1 MLIAKYRPQQA
12 ASYLF
17 ANPEHLRLYN
27 RLIGSE
33 TLPHIILYGRPGTG
47 KTSFFEVLF
56 NKMLIGEEYFN
67 LVKIDTAYTGKELKL
82 FRQQIERETS
92 KNLAGFGHGRHIVF
106 IDEADQMV
114 PTVQQW
120 LKSNIEKLQHRVT
133 FCMTTNHIDRID
145 DAVKRRCLKFCIEDH
160 KPEIMKQ
167 KLEWVARKENIA
179 ASPAQ
184 IDSIIKQH
192 GSNIGNCLN
201 ELELL

>member
-1 MLIAKYRPQQA
+1 
-12 ASYLF
+12 
-17 ANPEHLRLYN
+17 
-27 RLIGSE
+27 
-33 TLPHIILYGRPGTG
+33 LYGKPGTG

-67 LVKIDTAYTGKELKL
+67 LVKIDTADTGKELKL
-82 FRQQIERETS
+82 FRQQIDRETS
-92 KNLAGFGHGRHIVF
+92 KNLAGFGQSRYIVF

-145 DAVKRRCLKFCIEDH
+145 DSVKRRCLKFCIEDH

-167 KLEWVARKENIA
+167 KLEWVARKENIT

-184 IDSIIKQH
+184 IDSIIRKH

-201 ELELL
+201 ELELI